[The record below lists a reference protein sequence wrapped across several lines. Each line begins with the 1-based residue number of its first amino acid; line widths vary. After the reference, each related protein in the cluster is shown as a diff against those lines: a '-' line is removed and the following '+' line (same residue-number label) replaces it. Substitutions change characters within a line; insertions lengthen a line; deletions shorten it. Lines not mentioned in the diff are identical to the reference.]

1 MVDLVRRLHQSRG
14 RLRDSEAFKSF
25 NIEEEP
31 HGAGNGSLEGRGA
44 RRRASALVGSGQRMV
59 PSDEH
64 GCVYSAL
71 TWRTED
77 CRGALPGRE
86 PQDAD
91 PGTDR
96 GAQTG
101 SQGLGSGLQGDEG
114 PGLAN
119 AEESGTGREELRA
132 PRSRGRETREG

>member
-1 MVDLVRRLHQSRG
+1 ML
-14 RLRDSEAFKSF
+14 EAFKSS

-44 RRRASALVGSGQRMV
+44 RRRAGTLVGSGHRMG

-64 GCVYSAL
+64 GCVGTAL

-77 CRGALPGRE
+77 CRGALPGRH
-86 PQDAD
+86 PHDAD

-96 GAQTG
+96 GAQAG
-101 SQGLGSGLQGDEG
+101 SHGSVPAIQGDEG

>member
-1 MVDLVRRLHQSRG
+1 MMHYSLFFFLMIRRPPRSTLFPYTTLFRS
-14 RLRDSEAFKSF
+14 
-25 NIEEEP
+25 
-31 HGAGNGSLEGRGA
+31 
-44 RRRASALVGSGQRMV
+44 

-64 GCVYSAL
+64 GCVGSAL

-96 GAQTG
+96 GAQTDRKSTRLNSSH
-101 SQGLGSGLQGDEG
+101 SQISYAVFCLKKKKKTYGLQLPSD
-114 PGLAN
+114 LVCRI
-119 AEESGTGREELRA
+119 TL
-132 PRSRGRETREG
+132 

>member
-1 MVDLVRRLHQSRG
+1 MMHYSLFFFLMIRRPPRSTLFPYTTLFRS
-14 RLRDSEAFKSF
+14 
-25 NIEEEP
+25 
-31 HGAGNGSLEGRGA
+31 
-44 RRRASALVGSGQRMV
+44 

-64 GCVYSAL
+64 GCVGSAL

-101 SQGLGSGLQGDEG
+101 SQGLGPGLQGDEG
-114 PGLAN
+114 PGLAD

-132 PRSRGRETREG
+132 PRPRGREAREG